1 MREALDVSGVG
12 QARAVL
18 PYCLRHATH
27 HLQQSGI
34 FARPNLANAL
44 RNTAPNVG
52 CTVGG
57 HAITLAVPWLLTV
70 HRPPT
75 PGPQADLRVLSD
87 YTTLLGGVPGGPE
100 AVAGA
105 VLSYTESL
113 PVDPEAVGAWL
124 RPLLGLLPQKQG
136 QGPRGQGG
144 RRRMQSADLVGEG
157 VATGGEADKGGVDRA
172 AAVQAVQGLR
182 RLRRQLLQQQGPG
195 TGTGGHGERHADPAA
210 PRVDPTGSWGGAT
223 TGTTSSSGSSGAQQ
237 GGAGGS
243 LDLSSLLQ
251 GDVDLAALADQ
262 LSSLGLGS
270 LGALGVD
277 LNGLM
282 PGSVLNATLG
292 GVEALVAA
300 LQAMGPQEAADT
312 LNALIGVLAEA
323 AGVGDGQGGVDL
335 SRVPGLDE
343 AKGFLPAGLMPNGT
357 SSSGGSTGAQLVT
370 PAVAAAVQR
379 LAPAVL
385 ALAAEAEAG
394 SVDFAAALKGA
405 AAVQGVVSG
414 LWRRFQQM
422 PVTLMFNGSSW
433 HSSMAVLVDMQ
444 QALACINN
452 SAVVGRTPVELAE
465 VLEPAYQ
472 AAQERDGT
480 CVRAW

>member
-1 MREALDVSGVG
+1 M
-12 QARAVL
+12 VL
-18 PYCLRHATH
+18 
-27 HLQQSGI
+27 I
-34 FARPNLANAL
+34 
-44 RNTAPNVG
+44 
-52 CTVGG
+52 
-57 HAITLAVPWLLTV
+57 V
-70 HRPPT
+70 HQPPT
-75 PGPQADLRVLSD
+75 SDPQADLRVLSD

-113 PVDPEAVGAWL
+113 PVDPEVVAGWL

-136 QGPRGQGG
+136 QGQQGQRGQGG
-144 RRRMQSADLVGEG
+144 RRRMQSVDLVGEG
-157 VATGGEADKGGVDRA
+157 GSAGGEAGKGGVDRA
-172 AAVQAVQGLR
+172 AAAQAVQGLR

-195 TGTGGHGERHADPAA
+195 AGSGAHGERHADPAA
-210 PRVDPTGSWGGAT
+210 PRVGPTGTWGGST
-223 TGTTSSSGSSGAQQ
+223 TGTTGAQE
-237 GGAGGS
+237 GGAGGP

-251 GDVDLAALADQ
+251 GDVDLSALADQ
-262 LSSLGLGS
+262 LSSLGLGG
-270 LGALGVD
+270 LGALGLD
-277 LNGLM
+277 LNGLR
-282 PGSVLNATLG
+282 PGGALNATLG
-292 GVEALVAA
+292 GAQALVSA
-300 LQAMGPQEAADT
+300 LQAMSPQEAADT

-323 AGVGDGQGGVDL
+323 AGLGDGQGGVDL
-335 SRVPGLDE
+335 SLVPGLD
-343 AKGFLPAGLMPNGT
+343 AARGFLPAGLMPNGSS
-357 SSSGGSTGAQLVT
+357 SSSGGSGGQLVT

-394 SVDFAAALKGA
+394 SVDFAAAVKGA
-405 AAVQGVVSG
+405 ARVQGVVSG

-472 AAQERDGT
+472 EAQERDGA
-480 CVRAW
+480 CVCSFVSSTPLIELVPFPGE